1 MNNEEFVVTLHS
13 IFANW
18 RFGLPYF
25 GREVVSPIQ
34 LQKQY
39 LFDI

>member
-13 IFANW
+13 LFANCL
-18 RFGLPYF
+18 FGLLYF
-25 GREVVSPIQ
+25 GCKVALPIQ

>member
-13 IFANW
+13 LFANCL
-18 RFGLPYF
+18 FGLPYF
-25 GREVVSPIQ
+25 GCKVVLPIQ